1 MGKSTSQYVK
11 LGVFVILGSLLI
23 LVMAYMI
30 GNEQNIFRSTFR
42 ITAVFSNV
50 NGLQKGNNVRYSGI
64 SVGVVKDI
72 IMENDTSI
80 RVYMQIEES
89 MLAHIKD
96 DAVAMVGS
104 DGLVGSM
111 LINILLGRGEGSPI
125 TDGDEIPTFSRI
137 NTQDMLTTL
146 NVTNENAALLTANL
160 LEVTQAMRSGSGIL
174 GQLLYDSTMA
184 RDLRQSF
191 HNLRV
196 STVQSRQAVNRLN
209 EMIQQWQLEQSAM
222 TLLMDDPEFSEQI
235 RSVASNL
242 DSSGQEIREL
252 IGRLNELVGDLQ
264 SGEGTLGLLLRDS
277 VMAEEIRHGLKHLD
291 SGLVK
296 FDENMEALQ
305 HNWLT
310 RGYFKKLEREQKKQ
324 EKKDRKS
331 KKN

>member
-30 GNEQNIFRSTFR
+30 GNEQNVFRSTFQ
-42 ITAVFSNV
+42 ISAVFKNV
-50 NGLQKGNNVRYSGI
+50 NGLQEGNNVRYSGI

-72 IMENDTSI
+72 VMENDTSI
-80 RVYMQIEES
+80 RVHMRIEES

-111 LINILLGRGEGSPI
+111 LINILPGKGVGAPI
-125 TDGDEIPTFSRI
+125 TDGGEIASFSRI
-137 NTQDMLTTL
+137 STQDMLTTL

-174 GQLLYDSTMA
+174 GQLLYDSTMTQ
-184 RDLRQSF
+184 DLRQSF
-191 HNLRV
+191 HNLRA
-196 STVQSRQAVNRLN
+196 TTIASRQAVDHLN
-209 EMIQQWQLEQSAM
+209 EMIRKWQLEQSTL
-222 TLLMDDPEFSEQI
+222 TLLMDDPQFTEQI
-235 RSVASNL
+235 RNVVSNL

-252 IGRLNELVGDLQ
+252 TNGLNGLVADLQ
-264 SGEGTLGLLLRDS
+264 AGEGTLGVLLRDT
-277 VMAEEIRHGLKHLD
+277 VMAAEIRHGLKYLD

-296 FDENMEALQ
+296 FDENMEALK

-310 RGYFKKLEREQKKQ
+310 RGYFKKLEREQRKQ
-324 EKKDRKS
+324 EKREKKS
-331 KKN
+331 KGD

>member
-11 LGVFVILGSLLI
+11 LGIFVILGSLLI

-72 IMENDTSI
+72 VMENDTSI

-89 MLAHIKD
+89 MLDHIKD

-111 LINILLGRGEGSPI
+111 LINILPGKGEGNPI
-125 TDGDEIPTFSRI
+125 TYGDEISTFSRI

-146 NVTNENAALLTANL
+146 NVTNENAALLTADL
-160 LEVTQAMRSGSGIL
+160 LEVTQALRNGSGIL
-174 GQLLYDSTMA
+174 SQLLYDSTMA
-184 RDLRQSF
+184 KDLQQSF
-191 HNLRV
+191 HNLRI

-209 EMIQQWQLEQSAM
+209 EMIQQWQLEQSALN
-222 TLLMDDPEFSEQI
+222 LLMNDPEFSDQI
-235 RSVASNL
+235 RGVASNL
-242 DSSGQEIREL
+242 DSSGREIREL
-252 IGRLNELVGDLQ
+252 TGRLNELVGDLQ
-264 SGEGTLGLLLRDS
+264 AGEGTLGLLLKDS
-277 VMAEEIRHGLKHLD
+277 IMAEEIRHGLKHLD

-310 RGYFKKLEREQKKQ
+310 RGYFKKLEREQEKQ
-324 EKKDRKS
+324 EKKD
-331 KKN
+331 KKNKKD

>member
-11 LGVFVILGSLLI
+11 LGVFVVLGSILI

-30 GNEQNIFRSTFR
+30 GNEQNVFRSTFR
-42 ITAVFSNV
+42 ISAVFKNV
-50 NGLQKGNNVRYSGI
+50 NGLQEGNNVRYSGI

-72 IMENDTSI
+72 VMENDTSI
-80 RVYMQIEES
+80 RVHMQIEEG

-111 LINILLGRGEGSPI
+111 LINILPGKGEGAPI
-125 TDGDEIPTFSRI
+125 KDGEEISTFSRI
-137 NTQDMLTTL
+137 DTQDMLTTL
-146 NVTNENAALLTANL
+146 NVTNENAALLTADL
-160 LEVTQAMRSGSGIL
+160 LEVTQALRNGSGIL

-184 RDLRQSF
+184 KDLQQSF
-191 HNLRV
+191 RNLRM

-209 EMIQQWQLEQSAM
+209 EMIQQWQLEQSAL
-222 TLLMDDPEFSEQI
+222 TLVLDDPEFSDQI
-235 RSVASNL
+235 RGVVSNL

-252 IGRLNELVGDLQ
+252 TTRLNGLVGGLQ
-264 SGEGTLGLLLRDS
+264 EGEGTLGLLLKDT
-277 VMAEEIRHGLKHLD
+277 VMAGEIRHGLKYLD

-310 RGYFKKLEREQKKQ
+310 RGYFKKLEREQRKQ
-324 EKKDRKS
+324 EKKE
-331 KKN
+331 KKKRDN